1 MALKMKELMRRSG
14 ESKSTIL
21 YYVKEGLL
29 PQPQKPKPNVH
40 LYDEQAVEILR
51 LIKYLQHN
59 FNYSIAEIKTIF
71 AQNDFGKAENF
82 EMMVTALQM
91 LSGGREERRYN
102 REDLLEMTQV
112 EESKLDR
119 FIEKGLLFERSGGFS
134 AKEVEIVS
142 ILKRVEEMGLDSSLL
157 DAYTGAAKRLAK
169 EEFEAGAKL
178 MKKDPDRRTEHY
190 ELFFDLILTL
200 KPYLC
205 NMHTVKEYQRQY
217 QNEKEQA

>member
-1 MALKMKELMRRSG
+1 MALKMKELMQRSG

-71 AQNDFGKAENF
+71 AHNDFGKAENF
-82 EMMVTALQM
+82 EMMVAALQM
-91 LSGGREERRYN
+91 LSGGREERRYS
-102 REDLLEMTQV
+102 REDLLEMTQID
-112 EESKLDR
+112 EARLDAYIES
-119 FIEKGLLFERSGGFS
+119 ELLFERAGGFS

-142 ILKRVEEMGLDSSLL
+142 ILKRTEEMGLDSSLL
-157 DAYTGAAKRLAK
+157 ETYTDAAKRLAK

-178 MKKDPDRRTEHY
+178 MKNDLERRTEHY

-205 NMHTVKEYQRQY
+205 NMHTIREYQRQY
-217 QNEKEQA
+217 QDEKELS